1 MLRAVFAW
9 VRARLGTGAES
20 SDGDATALDDGEP
33 DSGEVAT
40 DSSDDTGFTRSRLDA
55 SVLFAHGKRGDAERS
70 ITDVQ
75 DQARALEEQRRD

>member
-9 VRARLGTGAES
+9 LSARLGTGAES
-20 SDGDATALDDGEP
+20 SDGEAAALDGDA
-33 DSGEVAT
+33 DSDEAAT
-40 DSSDDTGFTRSRLDA
+40 DSDDDTGFTRSRLDA

-70 ITDVQ
+70 IAGVQ